1 MAKTGDVMFTLS
13 ETEYNY
19 MLAVDANGRKRWNMQ
34 QLFTQPPSLIKNKI
48 DMVIQAAPSMRQAD
62 GTVISTRDIATVLGE
77 LRTLADSTSVITL
90 DGLEDQTYN
99 VLFDQRATNAR
110 SIVDETGRIVQY
122 EIEISCWDIYQAS

>member
-13 ETEYNY
+13 ATEYNY